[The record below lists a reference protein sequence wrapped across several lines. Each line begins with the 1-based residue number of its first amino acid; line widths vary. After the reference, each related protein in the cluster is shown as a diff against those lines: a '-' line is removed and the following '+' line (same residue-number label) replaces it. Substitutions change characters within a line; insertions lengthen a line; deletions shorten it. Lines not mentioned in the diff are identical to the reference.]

1 MAKCTIPQDKAS
13 QTLGE
18 RTHCKHGHGIEHQRL
33 NIRGHKI
40 CRECDRQAGLLRADV
55 CISMQSFTQ
64 LS

>member
-18 RTHCKHGHGIEHQRL
+18 RTHCKHGHGIEHQHL

-40 CRECDRQAGLLRADV
+40 CRECDRRRD
-55 CISMQSFTQ
+55 F
-64 LS
+64 